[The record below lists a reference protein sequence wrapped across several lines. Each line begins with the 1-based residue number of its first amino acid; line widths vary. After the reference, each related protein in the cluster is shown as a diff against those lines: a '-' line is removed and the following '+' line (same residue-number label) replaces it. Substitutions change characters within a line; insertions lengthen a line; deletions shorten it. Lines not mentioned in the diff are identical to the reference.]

1 MLPDPLHPA
10 LVHFPIVFT
19 FLLPV
24 VILGALWLARRNP
37 GRRTWLTPVIAAA
50 ALSASA
56 WLAVETGEQQEERVE
71 SAVAEAPLEGHEEAA
86 NRFLLLSLG
95 VLGVTA
101 AGGARWNREGGPRS
115 CARWLTGPRSGGIPG
130 RALGRR
136 AGVRARRRFGVCADC
151 RWGSPGGSSRA
162 GHRRSAG
169 TSGAERARR
178 RVNSAVGD
186 ARGFRP

>member
-101 AGGARWNREGGPRS
+101 AGLVRGGIGKVARGAALAGSLALGVV
-115 CARWLTGPRSGGIPG
+115 GYQVGRSGGELVYEHG
-130 RALGRR
+130 AASVYAQTAGGEVR
-136 AGVRARRRFGVCADC
+136 AGAVEPATGEAREHRERR
-151 RWGSPGGSSRA
+151 
-162 GHRRSAG
+162 GHD
-169 TSGAERARR
+169 EE
-178 RVNSAVGD
+178 
-186 ARGFRP
+186 